1 MNKSVATNLIA
12 LALCMVGYFT
22 PVYGE
27 PILMTGLFALS
38 GGVTNWLAVYM
49 LFEKVPFLYGSGVIP
64 NQFEEFKAG
73 IKRLIVQEFFTRQHI
88 ERFLTQNSET
98 SLSALTDQ
106 IDFDHVFAELTDAIA
121 ESPLGG
127 MLAMVGGKKALEP
140 LKEPVT
146 EKLKSI
152 IAELAANNQT
162 GDRQSDV
169 TAMLINQVE
178 QIIDSRLAELTP
190 EKVKEIV
197 QEMIRSHLGW
207 LVVWGGVFGGLIGLV
222 VTLVQSAK

>member
-38 GGVTNWLAVYM
+38 GGVTNWLAIYM

-88 ERFLTQNSET
+88 ER
-98 SLSALTDQ
+98 
-106 IDFDHVFAELTDAIA
+106 
-121 ESPLGG
+121 
-127 MLAMVGGKKALEP
+127 
-140 LKEPVT
+140 
-146 EKLKSI
+146 
-152 IAELAANNQT
+152 
-162 GDRQSDV
+162 
-169 TAMLINQVE
+169 
-178 QIIDSRLAELTP
+178 
-190 EKVKEIV
+190 
-197 QEMIRSHLGW
+197 
-207 LVVWGGVFGGLIGLV
+207 
-222 VTLVQSAK
+222 